1 MNIKIIDN
9 FLDKEDF
16 EELCSIELDEVNSD
30 KIKVFHNEIYKNEII
45 KNSRIDKN
53 FLKKLNEKYLIKGF
67 EILREL
73 NPNKVKLYEY
83 SDFTLIQTGSHYKFP
98 IHDDTPNKLLSGV
111 IYIKP
116 EVNKGTLFY
125 KDKQGNEKKEIEWRQ
140 NRAVFFARSEKQSWH
155 SYEGDKKSA
164 RVALIFN
171 LMTTKIFDVAKYEDS
186 NYLTTFLRF
195 KINPY
200 LYRFFNITL

>member
-111 IYIKP
+111 IYLKP

-125 KDKQGNEKKEIEWRQ
+125 KDKQGNEKKEMEWRQ

>member
-111 IYIKP
+111 IYLKP

>member
-9 FLDKEDF
+9 FLDQEDF
-16 EELCSIELDEVNSD
+16 DKLCSIELEEINSD
-30 KIKVFHNEIYKNEII
+30 KIKVFHNEIHENEII
-45 KNSRIDKN
+45 KNSRIEKN

-67 EILREL
+67 EILKEL
-73 NPNKVKLYEY
+73 NPNKLKLYEY
-83 SDFTLIQTGSHYKFP
+83 SDFTLIHTGSHYKFP

-111 IYIKP
+111 IYLKP
-116 EVNKGTLFY
+116 KVNKGTLFY
-125 KDKQGNEKKEIEWRQ
+125 KDKRGNEKKEIEWKQ
-140 NRAVFFARSEKQSWH
+140 NRAVFFSRSEKKSWH

-164 RVALIFN
+164 RVALVFN